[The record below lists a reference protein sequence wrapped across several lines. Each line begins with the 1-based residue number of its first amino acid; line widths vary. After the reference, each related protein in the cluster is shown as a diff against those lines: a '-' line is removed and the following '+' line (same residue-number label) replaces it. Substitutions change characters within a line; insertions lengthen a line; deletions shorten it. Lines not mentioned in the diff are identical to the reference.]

1 MRILTKE
8 ALQPANWWWG
18 PPAIENLKRFHDK
31 RGMAL
36 VVIILLLM
44 PATLLSALFMDMGRL
59 YALRVRMQLAA
70 DAAVLAAASGL
81 IDGDVKGDSVRAR
94 AQYYLAMNTIH
105 SEPALLES
113 LTMDTDA
120 GTVGL
125 VLKHQTGSLLL
136 APGGLIIR
144 MGAKARVQIVQSEM
158 EVGRPIPNGNAFGW
172 WKQDR
177 NNPGAKDSG
186 VVKLTG

>member
-8 ALQPANWWWG
+8 ELQPANWWWG

-36 VVIILLLM
+36 VVVILLLL

-59 YALRVRMQLAA
+59 YAVRVRMQLTA
-70 DAAVLAAASGL
+70 DATALAAVSGL
-81 IDGDVKGDSVRAR
+81 IDGDVKGDSVWARAR
-94 AQYYLAMNTIH
+94 YYLARNTIH

-113 LTMDTDA
+113 LNINTDA
-120 GTVGL
+120 GTVSL

-136 APGGLIIR
+136 APGGLTIR
-144 MGAKARVQIVQSEM
+144 MGAKATVQLVQSEN
-158 EVGRPIPNGNAFGW
+158 ELGRPIPNGNAFGW
-172 WKQDR
+172 WKQDHK
-177 NNPGAKDSG
+177 NPGAKDSG
-186 VVKLTG
+186 VVKLSG